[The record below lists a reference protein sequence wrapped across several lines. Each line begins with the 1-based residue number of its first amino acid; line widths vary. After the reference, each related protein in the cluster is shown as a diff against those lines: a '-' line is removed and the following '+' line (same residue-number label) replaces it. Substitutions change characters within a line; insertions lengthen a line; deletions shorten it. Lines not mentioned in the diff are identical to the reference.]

1 MEFTIITTLK
11 RKATNRK
18 VTPLKA
24 QTIKTRGSKKIGTQS
39 RRSTTLE
46 GLAAQS
52 KKAINV
58 ENNPDEN
65 DEGTEEAKM
74 AINVEDNPD
83 ENDEGRVEANMA
95 LLRKIDITSFLAYL
109 LGYII
114 FNCYYWANMIGF

>member
-24 QTIKTRGSKKIGTQS
+24 QTIKTKGIKEIGTQS
-39 RRSTTLE
+39 GRLTALK
-46 GLAAQS
+46 GVAAQY

-58 ENNPDEN
+58 ENNRDEN
-65 DEGTEEAKM
+65 DEGTEEA
-74 AINVEDNPD
+74 D
-83 ENDEGRVEANMA
+83 MA
-95 LLRKIDITSFLAYL
+95 LLRKIDNTSFLAYL

-114 FNCYYWANMIGF
+114 FNCYYWANMIVF